1 MNNDVPLA
9 MEESGGLGRSLVRPA
24 YGGTGQEAG
33 APVDARR
40 YVRDSEPGQ
49 GASD

>member
-1 MNNDVPLA
+1 
-9 MEESGGLGRSLVRPA
+9 MEDGDGLGRRPA

-40 YVRDSEPGQ
+40 YVHGSEPGQ
-49 GASD
+49 GLLI